1 MRNDKTHSEIE
12 HRREVVAS
20 LRLRGKT
27 FREIAEELRGQGFK
41 SSPATVKRDM
51 DAIHANWRESAVA
64 DIAEHK
70 ARQLAE
76 LAETKRQAWADGNLS
91 ALLRAIEIEVRIL
104 GTDEPIKIDWRRE
117 AEQLGIDAGE
127 LFNAMVGYVSQQ
139 AGD

>member
-1 MRNDKTHSEIE
+1 MRTSKHNSTIE
-12 HRREVVAS
+12 RRRQRVAS
-20 LRLRGKT
+20 LRLRQLSHE
-27 FREIAEELRGQGFK
+27 EIADALQAEGFK
-41 SSPATVKRDM
+41 ASRPTVTRDM
-51 DAIHANWRESAVA
+51 QIIEERWRESAVA
-64 DIAEHK
+64 DIAAHK

-127 LFNAMVGYVSQQ
+127 LFNAMVGYVSEQ